1 MRWIQA
7 LVTTLEA
14 AALLLLMSVGFLG
27 AIWLEALFFAWLVAR
42 G

>member
-1 MRWIQA
+1 MRWLHA
-7 LVTTLEA
+7 LVTSIEA
-14 AALLLLMSVGFLG
+14 AALLLVLSVGFLG